1 MNLSFSNQGLFKTGR
16 DSTNTSDLSRG
27 RNSSALDGGAL
38 IDIGVED
45 VKHPHTLKSGASSVL
60 NKAYINYD
68 YDDSDSDEASS
79 EHDSTNNNRDNESR
93 VSSDYKANLSYL
105 FDQGI
110 MVKELPTN
118 YE

>member
-1 MNLSFSNQGLFKTGR
+1 MSFSNQGLFKTGR

-27 RNSSALDGGAL
+27 RNSSALDAGAL
-38 IDIGVED
+38 IDIGIDD
-45 VKHPHTLKSGASSVL
+45 VKHPHTLKSSASSVL

-68 YDDSDSDEASS
+68 YDDSESDEASS

-93 VSSDYKANLSYL
+93 NGSDYKANLSYL
-105 FDQGI
+105 LDQGI
-110 MVKELPTN
+110 MVKEIPTE